1 VLAYFNYSL
10 TGILSLAK
18 ATVLSAAAR
27 KESRGAHVRSDYP
40 EESEAFRAASVIAC
54 RDGAYTIRYN
64 KEGRY
69 ER

>member
-1 VLAYFNYSL
+1 M
-10 TGILSLAK
+10 
-18 ATVLSAAAR
+18 LSAAAR
-27 KESRGAHVRSDYP
+27 KESRGAHVRSDFP

-54 RDGAYTIRYN
+54 RDGAYTIRYD